1 MSPAQSTALRVASVL
16 WLIWGLVH
24 AFAGVMVIASD
35 PAGGVGAILDAMDRA
50 SFDIAWPEG
59 AGGVLNQHGWN
70 LLWGGAIT
78 VLCSVLIWR
87 RNRTAIWV
95 AAMIGGLLD
104 LGYFMTGG
112 QRAHCSEL
120 PLG

>member
-1 MSPAQSTALRVASVL
+1 MSPAQSTALRIASVL

-35 PAGGVGAILDAMDRA
+35 PAGGFGAILDAMDRA
-50 SFDIAWPEG
+50 SFDMAWPEG